1 MIVFNSLASIL
12 QLIQLNALSEY
23 CIQNELFTQNL
34 RGMATKIAV
43 LDCQKM
49 FVEGMEA
56 YFKIQASEFEVVS
69 RVCSSEDLHKAIQE
83 ISFEILILDL
93 NIPDQDGLLI
103 IEEVRSLFPLLRILV
118 LSSYTDVKLVKGAM
132 VKGADGYVSKS
143 SSFSELVY
151 ALEEVSSGSTYI
163 GDGLRTSPPVASKRR
178 KLQKASSKYE
188 DNFTIKQKLTK
199 RESEILELLTQGL
212 SNKHIAGKLYISD
225 QTVGVHRKNMMRKLG
240 IRNTASLIKF
250 ALENHLV

>member
-1 MIVFNSLASIL
+1 
-12 QLIQLNALSEY
+12 
-23 CIQNELFTQNL
+23 
-34 RGMATKIAV
+34 MATSIAV
-43 LDCQKM
+43 LDCQRM

-56 YFKIQASEFEVVS
+56 YFGTQANKFEVVS
-69 RVCSSEDLHKAIQE
+69 RVCSSENLHKAIQE
-83 ISFEILILDL
+83 VNFEILILDL

-103 IEEVRSLFPLLRILV
+103 IEEMRSLFPDLRILV

-143 SSFSELVY
+143 SSFSELAY
-151 ALEEVSSGSTYI
+151 ALEEISLGKTFI
-163 GDGLRTSPPVASKRR
+163 GEGLRTSPPPVASKSRQPL
-178 KLQKASSKYE
+178 KVSSKYE